1 MNIGQAFKMAI
12 SSVIS
17 NKMRSFLTMLGII
30 IGVAAVIIMVALV
43 QGTTND
49 ITSRMES
56 MGTNL
61 INVTLTG
68 RYSSVNLDMD
78 DMEKLVEGNPEYFV
92 SVAPSI
98 NGNVTAKVG
107 TVNENTSLL
116 GTNQHYSTI
125 LNAEVESGRFIT
137 EQDVAGRKKVAV
149 IGKYIANHYFE
160 GEDPLG
166 QSIKISGQVFTVV
179 GVLKAKT
186 TNISQ
191 NSQDDRIIIPYSA
204 AQRLLRNAIIRSYS
218 FQAASKEVAE
228 KASEKL
234 EELLLSLLGNENA
247 YNVMNQAEM
256 LETVESIMGTMSLML
271 GGIAGISLLVGGIGI
286 MNIMLV
292 SVTERTREIGI
303 RKAIGARRASI
314 MTQFIIES
322 IVVSGLGGIMGIIW
336 GMTGS
341 YLLGKFTS
349 IPTSVSVSIVI
360 LSAGISAGI
369 GIFFGWYPANKAS
382 KLNPIDA
389 LRFE

>member
-1 MNIGQAFKMAI
+1 M
-12 SSVIS
+12 
-17 NKMRSFLTMLGII
+17 
-30 IGVAAVIIMVALV
+30 
-43 QGTTND
+43 
-49 ITSRMES
+49 
-56 MGTNL
+56 
-61 INVTLTG
+61 
-68 RYSSVNLDMD
+68 
-78 DMEKLVEGNPEYFV
+78 
-92 SVAPSI
+92 
-98 NGNVTAKVG
+98 
-107 TVNENTSLL
+107 
-116 GTNQHYSTI
+116 
-125 LNAEVESGRFIT
+125 
-137 EQDVAGRKKVAV
+137 
-149 IGKYIANHYFE
+149 
-160 GEDPLG
+160 
-166 QSIKISGQVFTVV
+166 V

-271 GGIAGISLLVGGIGI
+271 RNSRHFPLVGIGI